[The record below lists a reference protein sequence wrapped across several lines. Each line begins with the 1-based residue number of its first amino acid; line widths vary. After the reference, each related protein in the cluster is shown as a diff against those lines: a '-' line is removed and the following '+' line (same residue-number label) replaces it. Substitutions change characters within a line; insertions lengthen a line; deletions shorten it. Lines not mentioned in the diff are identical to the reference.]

1 MPKRKGG
8 RKKKGGKASPL
19 ANPGNVHNPK
29 NFGSDETLVTGCA
42 GCVDGNVQIG
52 SLCNLGSQA
61 AAQTSA
67 NRGINRLMAGIV
79 GQVGKISNK
88 PYINPMHGGGNTG
101 ETTFGDLKQAASS
114 GMGYG
119 RVPITSVQECGVQS
133 STSMGAGKKGVVQ
146 SGGGDNTNNCVSA
159 CNNLGTPGYGLNV
172 PPANALNTLLKGSGY
187 PVVVPYNTNKCV
199 GGGKRKRKTKR
210 KRRKHKK
217 RKTKRKH
224 KKRRRHT
231 RKRRGGEGLTLKQ
244 KLMQFTQ
251 EHLGSLAFPPQMSG
265 GKKTRKGGTCRKTD
279 AGCLGGG
286 KRKTRKGGKR
296 RKKRGGGVTS
306 SLGTRDRCDAG
317 VTNCTDID
325 GYNIKGGRKKMR
337 GGYHQYGSNNPMTP
351 GYASPKPG
359 PLPWAT
365 GPLSKARQIN
375 CQDNYNHFTGKSSPS
390 PVLDQAAPV
399 TPFGG
404 SGR

>member
-8 RKKKGGKASPL
+8 RKKKGGKFNPA
-19 ANPGNVHNPK
+19 ANPGNVHTPG
-29 NFGSDETLVTGCA
+29 NFGSNQGLVSGCA
-42 GCVDGNVQIG
+42 GCVGGNVQIG
-52 SLCNLGSQA
+52 SQCNLDSQT

-67 NRGINRLMAGIV
+67 DIGINQFMAGLV
-79 GQVGKISNK
+79 GQVGKISSK

-101 ETTFGDLKQAASS
+101 ETTFSDLKQAASS

-146 SGGGDNTNNCVSA
+146 SGGGDNTLNCVSG

-172 PPANALNTLLKGSGY
+172 PPANKLNSLLMGSGY
-187 PVVVPYNTNKCV
+187 PAVIPYNTNKC
-199 GGGKRKRKTKR
+199 GGKRKRKTKR
-210 KRRKHKK
+210 KRRIKKK

-231 RKRRGGEGLTLKQ
+231 RKRRGGQGLTMKQ
-244 KLMQFTQ
+244 KFMQFTQ
-251 EHLGSLAFPPQMSG
+251 EHLPSVAFPPQMSG
-265 GKKTRKGGTCRKTD
+265 G
-279 AGCLGGG
+279 
-286 KRKTRKGGKR
+286 RKTRKGGKI
-296 RKKRGGGVTS
+296 RKKRGGSRTS
-306 SLGTRDRCDAG
+306 ALQSREDEMTGKHQPYT
-317 VTNCTDID
+317 IH
-325 GYNIKGGRKKMR
+325 KKIMK

-351 GYASPKPG
+351 GYASPKAG

-390 PVLDQAAPV
+390 PVLDQAAPK

>member
-251 EHLGSLAFPPQMSG
+251 EHLGRLAFPPQMS
-265 GKKTRKGGTCRKTD
+265 
-279 AGCLGGG
+279 GG

-296 RKKRGGGVTS
+296 RKKRGGRGGLTGMA
-306 SLGTRDRCDAG
+306 LREECDTTAY
-317 VTNCTDID
+317 DI
-325 GYNIKGGRKKMR
+325 IPKGGRKKMK

-375 CQDNYNHFTGKSSPS
+375 CQDNYNHYTGKSSPS
-390 PVLDQAAPV
+390 PVLDQAAPK

>member
-88 PYINPMHGGGNTG
+88 PYINPMHGGGGGNTG
-101 ETTFGDLKQAASS
+101 ETTFSDLKQAASG

-146 SGGGDNTNNCVSA
+146 TGGGDNTLNCVSG

-187 PVVVPYNTNKCV
+187 PAVVAYNTNKC
-199 GGGKRKRKTKR
+199 GGKRKTKR

-217 RKTKRKH
+217 RKTQRKH

-231 RKRRGGEGLTLKQ
+231 RKRRGGEGLTKKQ

-251 EHLGSLAFPPQMSG
+251 EYLPSVAFPPQMS
-265 GKKTRKGGTCRKTD
+265 
-279 AGCLGGG
+279 GG

-296 RKKRGGGVTS
+296 RKKRGGRAGRDKNETAVTFDVNHHQRS
-306 SLGTRDRCDAG
+306 
-317 VTNCTDID
+317 
-325 GYNIKGGRKKMR
+325 KMK

>member
-101 ETTFGDLKQAASS
+101 ETTFRDLKQAASG

-146 SGGGDNTNNCVSA
+146 TGGGDNTLNCVSG

-187 PVVVPYNTNKCV
+187 PAVVPYNTNKC
-199 GGGKRKRKTKR
+199 GGKRKRKTKR

-217 RKTKRKH
+217 RKTKRKD

-231 RKRRGGEGLTLKQ
+231 RKRRGGEGLTMKQ

-251 EHLGSLAFPPQMSG
+251 EHLGSIAFPPQMS
-265 GKKTRKGGTCRKTD
+265 
-279 AGCLGGG
+279 GG

-296 RKKRGGGVTS
+296 RKKRGGGATS
-306 SLGTRDRCDAG
+306 TLGVRDHAMSDTPNTTEAY
-317 VTNCTDID
+317 TFHN
-325 GYNIKGGRKKMR
+325 GGKKMR

-375 CQDNYNHFTGKSSPS
+375 CQDNYNHYTGKSSPS
-390 PVLDQAAPV
+390 PVLDQAAPI

>member
-8 RKKKGGKASPL
+8 RKKKGGKSNPL

-29 NFGSDETLVTGCA
+29 NFGSNQELVSGCS
-42 GCVDGNVQIG
+42 GCVGGNVQIG
-52 SLCNLGSQA
+52 SQCNLDSQT

-67 NRGINRLMAGIV
+67 NIGINQFMAGLV
-79 GQVGKISNK
+79 GQVGKISSN

-101 ETTFGDLKQAASS
+101 ETTFSDLKQAASS

-146 SGGGDNTNNCVSA
+146 SGGGDNTLNCVSG

-172 PPANALNTLLKGSGY
+172 PPANKLNSLLMGSGY
-187 PVVVPYNTNKCV
+187 PAVMPYNTNKC
-199 GGGKRKRKTKR
+199 GGKRKRKTKR
-210 KRRKHKK
+210 KRRRKNK

-231 RKRRGGEGLTLKQ
+231 RKRRGGEGLSMKQ
-244 KLMQFTQ
+244 KIMQFTQ
-251 EHLGSLAFPPQMSG
+251 EHLPSVAFPPQMS
-265 GKKTRKGGTCRKTD
+265 
-279 AGCLGGG
+279 GG

-296 RKKRGGGVTS
+296 RKKRGGRGGLTGMA
-306 SLGTRDRCDAG
+306 LREECDTTAY
-317 VTNCTDID
+317 D
-325 GYNIKGGRKKMR
+325 IKGGRKKMR

-351 GYASPKPG
+351 GYASPKAG

-375 CQDNYNHFTGKSSPS
+375 CQDNYNHYTGKSSPS
-390 PVLDQAAPV
+390 PVLDQAAPK

>member
-8 RKKKGGKASPL
+8 RKKKGGKSNPL

-29 NFGSDETLVTGCA
+29 NFGSNQGLVSGCS
-42 GCVDGNVQIG
+42 GCDKSGNVQIG
-52 SLCNLGSQA
+52 SQCNLDSQT
-61 AAQTSA
+61 AAQKSA
-67 NRGINRLMAGIV
+67 NIGTNQFMAGLV
-79 GQVGKISNK
+79 GQVGKISSK

-101 ETTFGDLKQAASS
+101 ETTFSDLKQAASS

-146 SGGGDNTNNCVSA
+146 SGGGDNTLNCVSG

-172 PPANALNTLLKGSGY
+172 PPANKLNSLLMGSGY
-187 PVVVPYNTNKCV
+187 PAVIPYNTNKC
-199 GGGKRKRKTKR
+199 GGKRKRKTKR
-210 KRRKHKK
+210 KRRRKKK

-231 RKRRGGEGLTLKQ
+231 RKRRGGDGLTIKQ
-244 KLMQFTQ
+244 KFMQFTQ
-251 EHLGSLAFPPQMSG
+251 EYLPSVAFPPQMSG
-265 GKKTRKGGTCRKTD
+265 G
-279 AGCLGGG
+279 
-286 KRKTRKGGKR
+286 RKTRKRRKRGGKAREARDRIETTAYEITPKGR
-296 RKKRGGGVTS
+296 RKKM
-306 SLGTRDRCDAG
+306 
-317 VTNCTDID
+317 
-325 GYNIKGGRKKMR
+325 K

-351 GYASPKPG
+351 GYASPKAG

-390 PVLDQAAPV
+390 PVLDQAAPK

>member
-52 SLCNLGSQA
+52 SLCNLDSQA

-101 ETTFGDLKQAASS
+101 ETTFRDLKQAASG

-119 RVPITSVQECGVQS
+119 RFPMTSVQECGVQS

-146 SGGGDNTNNCVSA
+146 TGGGDNTNNCVSA

-199 GGGKRKRKTKR
+199 GGGKRKTKR

-224 KKRRRHT
+224 KKIVST
-231 RKRRGGEGLTLKQ
+231 NYEFIWILTICC
-244 KLMQFTQ
+244 F
-251 EHLGSLAFPPQMSG
+251 FIRFF
-265 GKKTRKGGTCRKTD
+265 KKI
-279 AGCLGGG
+279 
-286 KRKTRKGGKR
+286 
-296 RKKRGGGVTS
+296 
-306 SLGTRDRCDAG
+306 RC
-317 VTNCTDID
+317 
-325 GYNIKGGRKKMR
+325 
-337 GGYHQYGSNNPMTP
+337 
-351 GYASPKPG
+351 
-359 PLPWAT
+359 
-365 GPLSKARQIN
+365 
-375 CQDNYNHFTGKSSPS
+375 F
-390 PVLDQAAPV
+390 
-399 TPFGG
+399 
-404 SGR
+404 

>member
-8 RKKKGGKASPL
+8 RKKKGGKQGPL
-19 ANPGNVHNPK
+19 ANGGNTHNPK

-52 SLCNLGSQA
+52 SLCNLDSQA

-101 ETTFGDLKQAASS
+101 ETTFGNLKQAASS

-199 GGGKRKRKTKR
+199 GGGKRKTKR

-265 GKKTRKGGTCRKTD
+265 GK
-279 AGCLGGG
+279 
-286 KRKTRKGGKR
+286 RKTRKGGKR
-296 RKKRGGGVTS
+296 RKKRGGGQ
-306 SLGTRDRCDAG
+306 LYDREKCDTTAY
-317 VTNCTDID
+317 D
-325 GYNIKGGRKKMR
+325 IKGGRKKMK

-375 CQDNYNHFTGKSSPS
+375 CQDNYNHYTGKSSLS
-390 PVLDQAAPV
+390 PVLDQAAPK

>member
-19 ANPGNVHNPK
+19 ANPGNTNNPLH
-29 NFGSDETLVTGCA
+29 FGSDETLVTGCA
-42 GCVDGNVQIG
+42 GCVDGNVQVG
-52 SLCNLGSQA
+52 SQCNLDSQA

-88 PYINPMHGGGNTG
+88 PYINPMHGGGGGNTG
-101 ETTFGDLKQAASS
+101 ETTFRDLKQAASG

-146 SGGGDNTNNCVSA
+146 TGGGDNTLNCVSG

-187 PVVVPYNTNKCV
+187 PAVVPYNTNKCV

-265 GKKTRKGGTCRKTD
+265 GKKTRKGG
-279 AGCLGGG
+279 
-286 KRKTRKGGKR
+286 KR
-296 RKKRGGGVTS
+296 RKK
-306 SLGTRDRCDAG
+306 
-317 VTNCTDID
+317 
-325 GYNIKGGRKKMR
+325 R

-390 PVLDQAAPV
+390 PVLDQAAPK

>member
-52 SLCNLGSQA
+52 SLCNLDSQA

-101 ETTFGDLKQAASS
+101 ETSFRDLKQAASS

-146 SGGGDNTNNCVSA
+146 SGGGDNTLNCVSA

-187 PVVVPYNTNKCV
+187 PVVVPYNTNKC
-199 GGGKRKRKTKR
+199 GGKRKTKR

-224 KKRRRHT
+224 KKRRRYT
-231 RKRRGGEGLTLKQ
+231 RKRRGGEGLTMKQ

-265 GKKTRKGGTCRKTD
+265 GKKTRKGGGHCDVDKD
-279 AGCLGGG
+279 
-286 KRKTRKGGKR
+286 KNWYKKTRKGGKR
-296 RKKRGGGVTS
+296 RKKKGGKISKMAHREEYDT
-306 SLGTRDRCDAG
+306 TAY
-317 VTNCTDID
+317 DITP
-325 GYNIKGGRKKMR
+325 KGGRKKMR

-375 CQDNYNHFTGKSSPS
+375 CQDNYNHYTGKSSPS